1 LFSISYCS
9 ASSLKNPII
18 DQFWFLKLRYAGA
31 NLASIFIKANSHFML
46 VYPFPNLTTERLL
59 LRELSPDD
67 AEEIFRL
74 RTDDSVNEL
83 IDRAK
88 ALSVKD
94 AEEFIRKILTVTANG
109 DGLTWVITL
118 TGETKLAGTVVYWNL
133 EKEKQQAEIG
143 YELLPEY
150 RGKGIMAEAL
160 KKVIRFGFEE
170 LKFKT
175 IMADVKA
182 KNIKSIKLL
191 EKLGFQ
197 LTGEAT
203 GEYLIYELK
212 A

>member
-1 LFSISYCS
+1 
-9 ASSLKNPII
+9 
-18 DQFWFLKLRYAGA
+18 
-31 NLASIFIKANSHFML
+31 ML